1 MVEKNELEKAII
13 YFNKAIEINPIE
25 PMFDMNKGF
34 ALEKL
39 KKQNEANKCF
49 DNAIK
54 LCPKMIDSINKNK
67 GK

>member
-1 MVEKNELEKAII
+1 M
-13 YFNKAIEINPIE
+13 Y
-25 PMFDMNKGF
+25 DMNKVF

-54 LCPKMIDSINKNK
+54 LCPKMTDFINKKK